1 MKLLTNPLVMRMVI
15 TFFFAALAFLA
26 GVLLIRYLRRSIR
39 EEADLGESSPPVESG
54 AFEAA
59 AYRGVIQKL
68 KEQERELER
77 LHQIERA
84 RAAKSE
90 NVSEAV
96 LSNLSSGVVLFDSAG
111 LVRQANTAARS
122 ILGYAS
128 AFGLHAR
135 DLFRGAG
142 PVRSDGPQ
150 ADSAPETMVAAVEA
164 ALRQGRS
171 FRRLEA
177 DYLTPAQEARV
188 LGVTLSPVRARDG
201 SSLGAACLVSDL
213 TEIADLSRQM
223 RLKEN
228 LASLGEMSAGIAHE
242 FKNSLATISGYAQ
255 MLAGEQR
262 PEVVRDF
269 AAKIARETD
278 SLTRIVTDFLNFAR
292 PQKIEPEPLEL
303 RGLLE
308 EAGRGCN
315 LELDLSGVS
324 AGLSLEGDRTA
335 LCQAFSNLL
344 RNSAEAAPPGARL
357 RLQVTAEA
365 GEHEV
370 RVTLRDN
377 GPGIPPENLAHIFIP
392 FFTTKAGGTGLGL
405 ALVHRIVTEHGGS
418 IGVAS
423 DPSGSTFTLSFPSP
437 SRAKKNSP
445 EG

>member
-1 MKLLTNPLVMRMVI
+1 VKLLTNPLVVKMII

-26 GVLLIRYLRRSIR
+26 GALLIRYLRRSLR
-39 EEADLGESSPPVESG
+39 EEAELGEASPAVESG

-84 RAAKSE
+84 RAAKNE

-96 LSNLSSGVVLFDSAG
+96 LSNLTSGVVLFDSAG
-111 LVRQANTAARS
+111 LVRQANPAARG

-142 PVRSDGPQ
+142 PVRSGGPES
-150 ADSAPETMVAAVEA
+150 DDTPETLAAAVEA
-164 ALRQGRS
+164 ALRAGRS

-177 DYLTPAQEARV
+177 DYVTPASESRV

-213 TEIADLSRQM
+213 TEIAELSRQM

-242 FKNSLATISGYAQ
+242 FKNSLATVSGYAQ
-255 MLAGEQR
+255 MLAGEER

-269 AAKIARETD
+269 AARIARETD

-292 PQKIEPEPLEL
+292 PQKIEPETLDL
-303 RGLLE
+303 RALLE

-315 LELDLSGVS
+315 LELELGGLP

-335 LCQAFSNLL
+335 LRQAFSNLL
-344 RNSAEAAPPGARL
+344 RNSAEAASPGTQL

-365 GEHEV
+365 NEPET
-370 RVTLRDN
+370 RVTVRDN
-377 GPGIPPENLAHIFIP
+377 GPGIPQENLAHIFIP

-405 ALVHRIVTEHGGS
+405 ALVHRIVSEHGGS

-423 DPSGSTFTLSFPSP
+423 DGSGTTFTLSFPSP
-437 SRAKKNSP
+437 SRAKKGSP